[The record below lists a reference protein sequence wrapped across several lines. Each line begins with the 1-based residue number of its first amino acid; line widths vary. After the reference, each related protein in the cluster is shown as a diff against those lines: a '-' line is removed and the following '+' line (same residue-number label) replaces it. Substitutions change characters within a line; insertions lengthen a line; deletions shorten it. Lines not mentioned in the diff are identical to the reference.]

1 MKLSPA
7 VLLAGA
13 LVGVVA
19 TAGVAV
25 AVDGRAG
32 AATQSAAAD
41 GMPSAVEDFKYP
53 QSEADAALKARGIKL
68 KSGDGNIVYTACATE
83 ADPSRI
89 EVYSHA
95 EPNIPFCFK
104 VTGANGGSLVVELP
118 RVYAVRSYDYKVH
131 VDMTV
136 EEAQVSFDVPK
147 NEWAGVGKTL
157 DPKKRDH
164 ALVALSASK

>member
-32 AATQSAAAD
+32 VATAQTAAAD
-41 GMPSAVEDFKYP
+41 LPPSAVEDFQYP
-53 QSEADAALKARGIKL
+53 QSEAEAAFKARGVKL
-68 KSGDGNIVYTACATE
+68 KSGDGHIVYIACSTE
-83 ADPSRI
+83 PDPGRI
-89 EVYSHA
+89 EVYSNS
-95 EPNIPFCFK
+95 EPNKPFCFR
-104 VTGANGGSLVVELP
+104 VTGAGGSLVLELP
-118 RVYAVRSYDYKVH
+118 RVYAVRSNDYKVH

-136 EEAQVSFDVPK
+136 EEAKVSFDVAK

-157 DPKKRDH
+157 DPQKRDH